1 MRRLTKQEVLELA
14 RRHRRTKVEGAS
26 LEEVRGDMLTDMVS
40 ELRQMVR
47 GYSGDAQQ
55 TRDLLEAIVIAET
68 EGVSSEALADV
79 LGELR
84 TKLEA
89 A

>member
-1 MRRLTKQEVLELA
+1 MLVDMIAEL
-14 RRHRRTKVEGAS
+14 S
-26 LEEVRGDMLTDMVS
+26 
-40 ELRQMVR
+40 QMVR
-47 GYSGDAQQ
+47 AYSGEPRQ
-55 TRDLLEAIVIAET
+55 TRELLEALVIAET
-68 EGVSSEALADV
+68 EGVTSDAIADV